1 MINQIK
7 TKLTGD
13 KLYFL
18 SFGLF
23 LITSILSTSFYYQ
36 IFVGRP
42 YMWLQ
47 ILGVALLV
55 GYEFVNGSFRDQDW
69 KALVVCAVLVLISF
83 RVSPASTQRQV
94 VLMFAYIYC
103 ARRIPFAK
111 IAHFT
116 LNVSIAL
123 VCIIVLSGYFG
134 IIDNIAAF
142 KSGRVREYLGFRYAL
157 NLPGILLN
165 MTALWIYL
173 RKNRITILGA
183 FGWGFVNWI
192 VYYLTDSRI
201 SFVIAEALL
210 VAALVMRFWPK
221 LVEKIKPLWWLAVSS
236 FGVCGAFSL
245 IMTVVY
251 DHSLPWMRR
260 LNSMLESRLR
270 LGHRSLVEHG
280 VSWFGERIEWL
291 GNGLDAFG
299 NSTTGVYTYVDCLYI
314 KILQRYGI
322 IFTVVL
328 AALMCWSM
336 YKLYKRRE
344 YHILLI
350 SATVAVHCVLDD
362 LSFALHYN
370 TFWIAMGLVLI
381 CPTMLNWN
389 GKTTQISMPEEP
401 VSE

>member
-1 MINQIK
+1 
-7 TKLTGD
+7 
-13 KLYFL
+13 
-18 SFGLF
+18 
-23 LITSILSTSFYYQ
+23 
-36 IFVGRP
+36 
-42 YMWLQ
+42 
-47 ILGVALLV
+47 
-55 GYEFVNGSFRDQDW
+55 
-69 KALVVCAVLVLISF
+69 
-83 RVSPASTQRQV
+83 
-94 VLMFAYIYC
+94 
-103 ARRIPFAK
+103 
-111 IAHFT
+111 
-116 LNVSIAL
+116 
-123 VCIIVLSGYFG
+123 
-134 IIDNIAAF
+134 
-142 KSGRVREYLGFRYAL
+142 
-157 NLPGILLN
+157 
-165 MTALWIYL
+165 
-173 RKNRITILGA
+173 
-183 FGWGFVNWI
+183 
-192 VYYLTDSRI
+192 
-201 SFVIAEALL
+201 
-210 VAALVMRFWPK
+210 
-221 LVEKIKPLWWLAVSS
+221 
-236 FGVCGAFSL
+236 
-245 IMTVVY
+245 
-251 DHSLPWMRR
+251 
-260 LNSMLESRLR
+260 
-270 LGHRSLVEHG
+270 LVEHG

>member
-1 MINQIK
+1 
-7 TKLTGD
+7 
-13 KLYFL
+13 
-18 SFGLF
+18 
-23 LITSILSTSFYYQ
+23 
-36 IFVGRP
+36 
-42 YMWLQ
+42 
-47 ILGVALLV
+47 
-55 GYEFVNGSFRDQDW
+55 
-69 KALVVCAVLVLISF
+69 
-83 RVSPASTQRQV
+83 
-94 VLMFAYIYC
+94 
-103 ARRIPFAK
+103 
-111 IAHFT
+111 
-116 LNVSIAL
+116 
-123 VCIIVLSGYFG
+123 
-134 IIDNIAAF
+134 
-142 KSGRVREYLGFRYAL
+142 
-157 NLPGILLN
+157 
-165 MTALWIYL
+165 
-173 RKNRITILGA
+173 
-183 FGWGFVNWI
+183 
-192 VYYLTDSRI
+192 
-201 SFVIAEALL
+201 
-210 VAALVMRFWPK
+210 
-221 LVEKIKPLWWLAVSS
+221 VEKIKPLWWLAVSS